1 MCMYPHMYLV
11 SGNAPETQPSK
22 QSQLTTTGVVGGR
35 PQAWAHRSFRLA
47 LLGGSEACVDTRAVP
62 SLEAGG
68 GHAGAD
74 ICGFLGIT
82 TEELCA
88 RWISAGAFY
97 PFPRDHSDLTSG
109 YQVPPLRALRG
120 SHRR

>member
-1 MCMYPHMYLV
+1 MYEDTC
-11 SGNAPETQPSK
+11 AI
-22 QSQLTTTGVVGGR
+22 
-35 PQAWAHRSFRLA
+35 
-47 LLGGSEACVDTRAVP
+47 LLMRMT
-62 SLEAGG
+62 L
-68 GHAGAD
+68 AGAD

-109 YQVPPLRALRG
+109 YQVAPLRALRG
-120 SHRR
+120 PQSL